1 MSEMIDPLTIKKKA
15 LFGAITLTSRTLLLQ
30 IVTFVATFLLTVL
43 LKPEIFGIFFVV
55 SAAVSFLNYFADIGL
70 AAALVQKKEAITE
83 DDLKT
88 TFTIQ
93 LILVSIVVTIF
104 LFFSTSIASFY
115 NLNSEGL
122 LLLRVLLISFFL
134 SSFKTIPTIILERK
148 LEFNKFVIP
157 QIVENLFFYIS
168 VVLFAWLGLGI
179 SSFTIGVILRA
190 ISGLLT
196 IYLLVPWKPK
206 FGIEKSSARQL
217 LRFGVPFQLNSF
229 LALVKDD
236 LLTLFLGKALGFTQ
250 VGYIGWAKKWSE
262 TPLRLIMDN
271 INKVSFPA
279 FARLQYD
286 KAYLRKT
293 VEKAIFF
300 LILFTFPATFLGII
314 LIKPLVSIIPKYQK
328 WEPAILSF
336 YFFSLSVLFAS
347 ISSLLINMIQAVG
360 KVKTTFRLMVL
371 WTILTWL
378 FIPLAIKIIGFNG
391 VAFSIFLISLTS
403 IVTVLIAKKLVPFNF
418 LEASLKPTFISISS
432 ALVMFSVS
440 KLYYNPDI
448 YQIILILTSGFL
460 SYILMIY
467 LLVREEL
474 KNFISQIRASRIS

>member
-1 MSEMIDPLTIKKKA
+1 MSEILDPLTIKKKA

-190 ISGLLT
+190 LSGLLT

-300 LILFTFPATFLGII
+300 LILFTFPAVFLGII

-432 ALVMFSVS
+432 ALVMFLVS